1 MEITEQIASPD
12 KNRDR
17 NEAKKHTRDLFKN
30 VFSVNCR
37 FVIARNNLNLGEL

>member
-30 VFSVNCR
+30 VFSVIVVSSLR
-37 FVIARNNLNLGEL
+37 EII

>member
-1 MEITEQIASPD
+1 MEITIASPN

-17 NEAKKHTRDLFKN
+17 NDAKKHTRDLFKN
-30 VFSVNCR
+30 VFSVNYR